1 MDVYSKHS
9 FSVPSINYA
18 ILCNIIILLPPL
30 VKFKLNIFIHV
41 DTQNKIKD
49 YTQIIHL
56 YYSDGTF
63 SKGEVEEW
71 LGEIGGTL
79 NEINDKKIVFTYFDA
94 WYPTR
99 MTVYKSGRT
108 KVETDLDELP

>member
-1 MDVYSKHS
+1 
-9 FSVPSINYA
+9 
-18 ILCNIIILLPPL
+18 
-30 VKFKLNIFIHV
+30 VKLKLNIFIRV
-41 DTQNKIKD
+41 KAQQKIKD

-63 SKGEVEEW
+63 SIDEVEDW
-71 LGEIGGTL
+71 LGEIDCAL
-79 NEINDKKIVFTYFDA
+79 NEINDKKIVFTYFDS

-99 MTVYKSGRT
+99 MTVYKSGRV